1 MNGIVMVTTKSYDK
15 ILWLRV
21 VEPKG
26 AGFMLR
32 ADLGFENGDIAAVH
46 CFLKGGGFV
55 SQVWG
60 IECKPTHRK
69 LVVEL

>member
-1 MNGIVMVTTKSYDK
+1 
-15 ILWLRV
+15 
-21 VEPKG
+21 
-26 AGFMLR
+26 MLK